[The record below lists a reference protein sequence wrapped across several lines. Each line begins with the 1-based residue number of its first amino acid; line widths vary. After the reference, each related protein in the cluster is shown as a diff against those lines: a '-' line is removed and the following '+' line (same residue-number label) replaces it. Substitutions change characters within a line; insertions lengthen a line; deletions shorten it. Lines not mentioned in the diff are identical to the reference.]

1 MNPCAWGKAGN
12 SPLFFIAFLFL
23 QPLGKAQRDLQTSRG
38 NPTTIEGFSARGAA

>member
-1 MNPCAWGKAGN
+1 MRMGKGGQQSA
-12 SPLFFIAFLFL
+12 FFIAFLFL